1 MPQFELSPM
10 LWRSTPRTRARRKM
24 RRPMRILN
32 AAAALSIMGLI
43 IAGCANEPR
52 IAFTE
57 ADQDAAVPAG
67 MPGNIRY
74 WLDEPASVFQ
84 NSPSRAVV
92 QKGKPFSYLA
102 LSGGGGSGAYGA
114 GILNG
119 WTESGTRPEFTVVSG
134 VSTGPDCAVRVPRS
148 RLRCGLEA
156 GLHKRR
162 GRGPA
167 SRS

>member
-1 MPQFELSPM
+1 
-10 LWRSTPRTRARRKM
+10 
-24 RRPMRILN
+24 MRILN
-32 AAAALSIMGLI
+32 AIAALSILGLI

-57 ADQDAAVPAG
+57 ADRDAAVPAG
-67 MPGNIRY
+67 MPDNIRY

-84 NSPSRAVV
+84 NSPSRAIV
-92 QKGKPFSYLA
+92 QKGKPFAYLA

-134 VSTGPDCAVRVPRS
+134 VSTGALIDLPPM
-148 RLRCGLEA
+148 
-156 GLHKRR
+156 
-162 GRGPA
+162 
-167 SRS
+167 